1 LSLYLKIAAVDAAA
15 MLYIYIYIYIYIWLV
30 TAVCLCLYIK
40 TLLAYDRVLEKCF
53 WNFFVTKWVGT
64 LIFRDVVKEVN

>member
-1 LSLYLKIAAVDAAA
+1 LSLYVKIAAVDAAVI
-15 MLYIYIYIYIYIWLV
+15 LYIYIYFPYIYIYIWLV

-53 WNFFVTKWVGT
+53 WNFFVTKRLGT
-64 LIFRDVVKEVN
+64 LIFRDVVK